1 MKKLTA
7 ILLVVILMMTFLAGC
22 GEKRELYNDVKFDDY
37 LKLGKYMGVEV
48 DTESEEFNTT
58 YQGIIDMDVEENN
71 LYNILTSEGVVA
83 DGDIVNLDYEGKI
96 DGVAFQGGTSKGYD
110 LKIGSHTFIDD
121 FEEELI
127 GAKIGETKDVTAKF
141 PENYGNESVNGKEA
155 VFTCKINSI
164 QRAMT
169 AEESYKKLGF
179 DSVEDY
185 YEDVTDRAIKTSILN
200 KVCDAS
206 KINNYPENDSEKMG
220 AAIYETYV
228 ELFKTKYDA
237 NLEEVLAANGSS
249 VEEYK
254 NQVKTQMVPSMM
266 KTSMVMY
273 AILDAENLE
282 ILESTVQSQEVSQP
296 TIAECYAVQE
306 IVLDYLHDNAVIK

>member
-1 MKKLTA
+1 
-7 ILLVVILMMTFLAGC
+7 
-22 GEKRELYNDVKFDDY
+22 
-37 LKLGKYMGVEV
+37 
-48 DTESEEFNTT
+48 
-58 YQGIIDMDVEENN
+58 
-71 LYNILTSEGVVA
+71 
-83 DGDIVNLDYEGKI
+83 
-96 DGVAFQGGTSKGYD
+96 
-110 LKIGSHTFIDD
+110 
-121 FEEELI
+121 
-127 GAKIGETKDVTAKF
+127 
-141 PENYGNESVNGKEA
+141 
-155 VFTCKINSI
+155 
-164 QRAMT
+164 
-169 AEESYKKLGF
+169 
-179 DSVEDY
+179 
-185 YEDVTDRAIKTSILN
+185 
-200 KVCDAS
+200 
-206 KINNYPENDSEKMG
+206 MG

-273 AILDAENLE
+273 AILDTENLE